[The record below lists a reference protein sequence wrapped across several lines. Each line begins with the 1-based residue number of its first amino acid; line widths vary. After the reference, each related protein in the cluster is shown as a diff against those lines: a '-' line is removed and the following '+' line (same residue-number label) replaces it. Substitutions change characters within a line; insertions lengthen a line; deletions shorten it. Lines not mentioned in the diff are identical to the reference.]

1 MGSRTWGIRVMYVAY
16 VASTL
21 AVATTALVGCGRATG
36 DNASGDGTGTNMT
49 AEQPYE
55 DMGKEE
61 TFSAMRATFGTDF
74 LTDHAEGVLGTRWRS
89 RYYADLTIKEG
100 SEQAAEQAIVDLCG
114 KGSDAS
120 SRRRPVLDGKN
131 RISESF
137 DKAELLTVYDH
148 LRSGGNTQTVS
159 TTVYIAKV
167 DGRTHV
173 FVFGG

>member
-1 MGSRTWGIRVMYVAY
+1 MESRTWGIRAMHVAY
-16 VASTL
+16 VASAL

-36 DNASGDGTGTNMT
+36 DDASGDGTGTNMT

-55 DMGKEE
+55 DMGRDE
-61 TFSAMRATFGTDF
+61 TLAAMRATFGTDF
-74 LTDHAEGVLGTRWRS
+74 LADHAEDVLGTRWRS
-89 RYYADLTIKEG
+89 RYYADITIKEE
-100 SEQAAEQAIVDLCG
+100 SEPAAEQAIADLCG

-120 SRRRPVLDGKN
+120 SRRRPILDGEN

-137 DKAELLTVYDH
+137 DRAELLTVYDC
-148 LRSGGNTQTVS
+148 LRSGTSAQTIS
-159 TTVYIAKV
+159 TTVYVAKV